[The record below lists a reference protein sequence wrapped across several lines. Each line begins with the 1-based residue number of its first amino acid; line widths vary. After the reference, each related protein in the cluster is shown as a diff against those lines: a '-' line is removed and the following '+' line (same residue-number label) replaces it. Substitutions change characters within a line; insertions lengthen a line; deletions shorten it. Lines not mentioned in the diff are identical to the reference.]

1 MKMNE
6 VERLERHAEVLMRQI
21 EGNSKKIRQQKLK
34 ENIWDTRRLE
44 ATLRIMHELK
54 DISQMIN
61 ELWEYPDREQVV
73 GN

>member
-1 MKMNE
+1 MNE

>member
-6 VERLERHAEVLMRQI
+6 VERLEGHAEVLMRQI

-54 DISQMIN
+54 DTSQMIN